1 MTTDTNTI
9 TKTARLRAPLARVW
23 SAISDS
29 AKFGAWFGAEFDGPF
44 AAGATVAGRIRP
56 TTVDAEVATLQE
68 PHAGMPFTVV
78 VERVE
83 PPSLLAFR
91 WFPHGVGGPEH
102 PDDPMTL
109 VSFALTPHGDE
120 TDLVITET
128 GFDAVPLER
137 RAQAFSAN
145 DGGWAH
151 QTRLIGLYVTR

>member
-9 TKTARLRAPLARVW
+9 RKTARLRAPLARVW

-29 AKFGAWFGAEFDGPF
+29 AQFGAWFGAEFDGPF
-44 AAGATVAGRIRP
+44 SVGTTVAGRIRP
-56 TTVDAEVATLQE
+56 TTVDAEVAKLQE

-91 WFPHGVGGPEH
+91 WFPHGVGGPTH

-109 VSFALTPHGDE
+109 VTFALTADGDE
-120 TDLVITET
+120 TTLVITES
-128 GFDAVPLER
+128 GFDQVPLER

-151 QTRLIGLYVTR
+151 QARLIGLYVAR